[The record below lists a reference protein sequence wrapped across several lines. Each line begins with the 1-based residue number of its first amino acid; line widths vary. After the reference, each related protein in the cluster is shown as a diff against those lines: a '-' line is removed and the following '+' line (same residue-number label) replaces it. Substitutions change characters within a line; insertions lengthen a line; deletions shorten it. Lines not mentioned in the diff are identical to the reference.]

1 LAVRSATARAAAAA
15 AARAYAAWD
24 SDFRWA
30 TRRAGARFAARDW
43 AGAEADAARRLALWY
58 RWVDAAVADARRYLG
73 AAVGDRALWAAARD
87 AYAAEVD
94 GRDDGEVAESFYNS
108 FARRVLRTPGLDPA
122 LHFVRRPARRAGAAA
137 PTAAEVAA
145 VARPLPVG
153 DGPEAT
159 ARALLGVW
167 RGPAPLSAP
176 YDVPRAAPAS
186 ALDAGVPPRAWPPLA
201 AAPGDPRW
209 RDLEGEVARV
219 AAALARE
226 ARAALGGW
234 PDAGDVVATPF
245 HRGQAAYV
253 VGRLGLGPLGDPA
266 GRRCPLVVALRHPA
280 GGVEVD
286 AVLAGE
292 DEASVVFGFAWSY
305 FHVEAR
311 RPAAL
316 VDYLASV
323 LPRKRVDELY
333 TAVGYHRHAKTELFR
348 ALHAHLTTARGRAR
362 FERPPGARG
371 LVMEC
376 VALPSLELVLKVIKD
391 RFGAPKRTTRREVME
406 RYQYVF
412 VRDRVGPPR
421 RRAGVRGARLPAA
434 ATSPRRCSPSW
445 RPSRPPP
452 CARRRPRARHALRTP
467 SASWCRSTC
476 SRAPRRPTGPPPRWS
491 TTGRPSATSPSPTSS
506 PGDLLL
512 KNFGVSRH
520 GRVIFYDYDELTS
533 LAECRFR
540 SLPDLGDDDDFS
552 PEPTYGVHE
561 HDVFPEEF
569 ARFAV
574 PQGPLRDAF
583 VAAHGDLLDP
593 AWWEATQRRLADGE
607 LVETFPY
614 PPHRRLGAPGAGG
627 SAPRVG

>member
-122 LHFVRRPARRAGAAA
+122 LHFVRPARRAHVAGDAPGPTADADAAA
-137 PTAAEVAA
+137 I
-145 VARPLPVG
+145 ARPLPVAE
-153 DGPEAT
+153 GPEAV
-159 ARALLGVW
+159 ARALLAAW

-176 YDVPRAAPAS
+176 FDVPRAPAAYERLAGSVEGAP
-186 ALDAGVPPRAWPPLA
+186 PPRAWPALA
-201 AAPGDPRW
+201 AAAGDPRW
-209 RDLEGEVARV
+209 RDFERDVGRVAR
-219 AAALARE
+219 ALERE
-226 ARAALGGW
+226 ARDALGGW
-234 PDAGDVVATPF
+234 PDRGDVACAPF
-245 HRGQAAYV
+245 FRGQAAYV
-253 VGRLGLGPLGDPA
+253 VGRLERGPLGA
-266 GRRCPLVVALRHPA
+266 GARRCPVVVALRHPD
-280 GGVEVD
+280 GGVEAD
-286 AVLAGE
+286 AVLLGE
-292 DEASVVFGFAWSY
+292 DEVSIVFGFAWSY

-311 RPAAL
+311 RPRAL
-316 VDYLASV
+316 VDYVASV

-348 ALHAHLTTARGRAR
+348 ALHAHLNDPRAGPRRALRAAPRRARARDGVRRAAVARARAQVHQGPVRRAQAHHAARGDGALPVRVRAR
-362 FERPPGARG
+362 PRGA
-371 LVMEC
+371 
-376 VALPSLELVLKVIKD
+376 A
-391 RFGAPKRTTRREVME
+391 
-406 RYQYVF
+406 
-412 VRDRVGPPR
+412 R
-421 RRAGVRGARLPAA
+421 RRAGVRGARLPRRHFPEALLAELAA
-434 ATSPRRCSPSW
+434 VAPTAV
-445 RPSRPPP
+445 RPDGDRVLVTHCYTERQLAPLDVYARTAPPDDA
-452 CARRRPRARHALRTP
+452 ARAIVEYGQAIRDLAVAGIF
-467 SASWCRSTC
+467 A
-476 SRAPRRPTGPPPRWS
+476 
-491 TTGRPSATSPSPTSS
+491 
-506 PGDLLL
+506 GDLLL

-533 LAECRFR
+533 IAECRFLA
-540 SLPDLGDDDDFS
+540 LPDLGDDEDFA

-574 PQGPLRDAF
+574 PQGPLREAF
-583 VAAHGDLLDP
+583 TAAHGDLLDP
-593 AWWEATQRRLADGE
+593 AWWEATQRRLAEGE

-614 PPHRRLGAPGAGG
+614 PQHRRLG
-627 SAPRVG
+627 V

>member
-1 LAVRSATARAAAAA
+1 MAVRSATARAAAAA

-122 LHFVRRPARRAGAAA
+122 LHFVQPARRAHVAGDAPGPTADADAAA
-137 PTAAEVAA
+137 I
-145 VARPLPVG
+145 ARPLPVAE
-153 DGPEAT
+153 GPEAV
-159 ARALLGVW
+159 ARALLAAW

-176 YDVPRAAPAS
+176 FDVPRAPAAYERLAGSVEGAP
-186 ALDAGVPPRAWPPLA
+186 PPRAWPALA
-201 AAPGDPRW
+201 AAAGDPRW
-209 RDLEGEVARV
+209 RDLERDVGRVAR
-219 AAALARE
+219 ALERE
-226 ARAALGGW
+226 AREALGGW
-234 PDAGDVVATPF
+234 PERGDVACAPF
-245 HRGQAAYV
+245 FRGQAAYV
-253 VGRLGLGPLGDPA
+253 VGRLERGPLGTGA
-266 GRRCPLVVALRHPA
+266 RRCPVVVALRHPD
-280 GGVEVD
+280 GGVEAD
-286 AVLAGE
+286 AVLLGE
-292 DEASVVFGFAWSY
+292 DEVSIVFGFAWSY

-311 RPAAL
+311 RPRAL
-316 VDYLASV
+316 VDYVASV
-323 LPRKRVDELY
+323 LPRKRLDELY

-348 ALHAHLTTARGRAR
+348 ALHAHLNDPRAGRAAR

-376 VALPSLELVLKVIKD
+376 VALPSLELVLKFIKD

-412 VRDRVGPPR
+412 VRDRVGRLADAQEFEGLVFR
-421 RRAGVRGARLPAA
+421 RRHFPEALLAELAAVAPTAVRPDGDRVLVTHCYTERQLAPLDVYARTAPPDDAARAIVEYGQAIRDLAVAGIFA
-434 ATSPRRCSPSW
+434 
-445 RPSRPPP
+445 
-452 CARRRPRARHALRTP
+452 
-467 SASWCRSTC
+467 
-476 SRAPRRPTGPPPRWS
+476 
-491 TTGRPSATSPSPTSS
+491 
-506 PGDLLL
+506 GDLLL

-533 LAECRFR
+533 IAECRFLA
-540 SLPDLGDDDDFS
+540 LPDLGDDEDFA

-574 PQGPLRDAF
+574 PQGPLREAF
-583 VAAHGDLLDP
+583 TAAHGDLLDP
-593 AWWEATQRRLADGE
+593 AWWEATQRRLAEGE

-614 PPHRRLGAPGAGG
+614 PQHRRLG
-627 SAPRVG
+627 V